1 MDNAVLRAGR
11 NQEVRLDKDAAKDKI
26 DGPVA
31 LVMAN
36 ARRIAQLPAVLAEDP
51 ELVTA

>member
-1 MDNAVLRAGR
+1 LRHGR

-26 DGPVA
+26 DGPAA

-36 ARRIAQLPAVLAEDP
+36 ARRI
-51 ELVTA
+51 VTANPPPYQMVVFG